1 MPFLI
6 LGFVALIVLVLL
18 SRAFA
23 RMETAEAARWSRIT
37 LGLAITIVG
46 GLISLRGLAFVGA
59 PIATFGIGMM
69 AIGAGFRPKP
79 RRNDGQASPPATPT
93 TRSREEALDLLGL
106 EGNPDETEIRE
117 AYRKLMKKVHP
128 DSGGT
133 DGLSRRLTEAR
144 DILLK
149 D

>member
-37 LGLAITIVG
+37 LGLALAIVG

-59 PIATFGIGMM
+59 PIATFGIGLM
-69 AIGAGFRPKP
+69 AIGAGLRPKP
-79 RRNDGQASPPATPT
+79 RRQSDVPPRTQQGGM
-93 TRSREEALDLLGL
+93 TRAEALELLGL
-106 EGNPDETEIRE
+106 QGSPSDKDIRE

-133 DGLSRRLTEAR
+133 DGLSRHLTEAR
-144 DILLK
+144 DLLLR